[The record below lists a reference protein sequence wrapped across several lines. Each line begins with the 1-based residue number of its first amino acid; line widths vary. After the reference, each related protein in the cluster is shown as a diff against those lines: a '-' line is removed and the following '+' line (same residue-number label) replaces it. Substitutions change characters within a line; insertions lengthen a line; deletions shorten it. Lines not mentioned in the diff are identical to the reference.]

1 MKVVLLQDVK
11 GQGKKDDLIT
21 VSDGYARTYLIP
33 KKLAVEADSKIL
45 NDIRNKE
52 AAKARRIELEKQA
65 ARETAEKFKAML
77 VKIRIQAGADG
88 KFYGSVTNKD
98 IADALAAQYGI
109 EIDKRKIVLDSPI
122 KAYGTYPVDVKLYP
136 EIAGELNVLVYGDG
150 EN

>member
-1 MKVVLLQDVK
+1 M
-11 GQGKKDDLIT
+11 
-21 VSDGYARTYLIP
+21 SDGYARNYLIP

-52 AAKARRIELEKQA
+52 AAKARRAEIERKAALEM
-65 ARETAEKFKAML
+65 AERFGGML

-88 KFYGSVTNKD
+88 KFYGSVGTKD
-98 IADALAAQYGI
+98 IAEALAAQHGV

-136 EIAGELNVLVYGDG
+136 EISGVLNVLVCGDG